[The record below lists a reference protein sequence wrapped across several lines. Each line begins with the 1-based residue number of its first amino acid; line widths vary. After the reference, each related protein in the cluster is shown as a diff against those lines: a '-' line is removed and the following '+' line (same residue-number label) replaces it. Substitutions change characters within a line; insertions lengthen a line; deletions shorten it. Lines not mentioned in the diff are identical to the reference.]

1 MQEDYLESKKVEE
14 AINLLTKFNIPK
26 MYLNDAMGVSLL
38 ALLNL
43 NSTLNWNKSENKM
56 MRIHDIIEY
65 VNKTFIKTFAE
76 NSREQIRKRV
86 IRVLE
91 QSAIVER
98 NPDDPTRATNSGKT
112 VYQITKEA
120 LDIIKVYQTK
130 QFDVK
135 LEQFFKNHTSLKE
148 QYAKKRDLHRIPLV
162 IDGEEFTLSSGTHNE
177 LQVSIIEDFAS
188 RFAHGSKLLYVGD
201 TENKYIYVNKE
212 KLEELGIPISENDKL
227 QLPDVVLYD
236 ETKNWLYLI
245 EAVTTHGPIDQ
256 KRIIDLEKMFENCSA
271 GNVYVTAFPDRP
283 TFRKYI
289 AEIAWETEVWISSE
303 PDHMIHF
310 NGDRFMGPHT

>member
-1 MQEDYLESKKVEE
+1 MQEKTKQRIKDTQE
-14 AINLLTKFNIPK
+14 LLRKFNIPELYVTDL
-26 MYLNDAMGVSLL
+26 MALSFLSLL
-38 ALLNL
+38 
-43 NSTLNWNKSENKM
+43 TLDSDKKYSAASSRM
-56 MRIHDIIEY
+56 MRIHDILKNISDVFSVDY
-65 VNKTFIKTFAE
+65 AE
-76 NSREQIRKRV
+76 NSRETVRKRV

-91 QSAIVER
+91 QSALIER
-98 NPDDPTRATNSGKT
+98 NPDDPTRPTNSGKT
-112 VYQITKEA
+112 VYQVTDEA
-120 LDIIKVYQTK
+120 LEIVKKYQTK
-130 QFDVK
+130 QFDKK
-135 LEQFFKNHTSLKE
+135 LEEFFETHTSLKE
-148 QYAKKRDLHRIPLV
+148 QYAKKRELHRIPLV

-310 NGDRFMGPHT
+310 NGDRFMGPH

>member
-43 NSTLNWNKSENKM
+43 DSTLNWNKSENKM

-148 QYAKKRDLHRIPLV
+148 QYAKKRELHRIPLV
-162 IDGEEFTLSSGTHNE
+162 IDGEKLTLSSGTHNE

-212 KLEELGIPISENDKL
+212 KLEELGIPISENNKL

-310 NGDRFMGPHT
+310 NGDRFMGPH